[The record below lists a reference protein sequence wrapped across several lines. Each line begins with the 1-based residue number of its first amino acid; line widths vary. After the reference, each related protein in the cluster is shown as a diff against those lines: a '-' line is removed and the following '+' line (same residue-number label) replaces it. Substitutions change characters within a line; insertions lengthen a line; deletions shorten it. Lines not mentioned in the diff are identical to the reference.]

1 MDNLEYVKNV
11 TGFYTKSNFKEKY
24 HKLDFT
30 IRSTVKEKLLLIL
43 DDIDNL
49 SRDDLIEFISINNAI
64 LVIHKNVIVNT
75 VFEKVNPELFANS
88 LLYSMLIGL
97 YPEEV
102 HSYVSSN
109 YKSDRIKELQQ
120 YEPKMSL
127 VSYYMALMK
136 TQDGIWESEILDT
149 ITHEQSDTINQILRD
164 ILQQCYIGNNVIWL
178 GLFIE
183 QAYKHNFFDKFDLD
197 VTLFEDIILYASKF
211 NNYKFGV
218 KKSSVVYIDTIQKAI
233 IEGDDILI
241 LMERLGMRELL
252 EIHNFANICK
262 LPYNYLKL
270 AISHYKNKKEIIYP
284 LFGILFL
291 TKKVMEA
298 RKLFKPY
305 LDDSELLSAIVGKY
319 NEQKVIDSIGEEKSK
334 EILDNYQE
342 VANLLSNIYIDMAKL
357 GQISFNF
364 HTKFSSKDKFPK
376 SKDIVNTSLDIVLL
390 NNNNTILDDDEFYS
404 RVNKLINYSK
414 IIR

>member
-1 MDNLEYVKNV
+1 MDNLEYVKNT

-30 IRSTVKEKLLLIL
+30 VRSAVKEKLLLIL

-49 SRDDLIEFISINNAI
+49 SRDELIEFISINNAI

-75 VFEKVNPELFANS
+75 VFEKVNPELFSNS

-102 HSYVSSN
+102 HGYVSSN

-120 YEPKMSL
+120 YEPKMLL

-136 TQDGIWESEILDT
+136 TQDGVWENEILDT

-183 QAYKHNFFDKFDLD
+183 QAYKNNFFDKFNLD
-197 VTLFEDIILYASKF
+197 VTLFEDIIRYASKF
-211 NNYKFGV
+211 NNYKFGA
-218 KKSSVVYIDTIQKAI
+218 KNSSVIYIDTIQKAI
-233 IEGDDILI
+233 IEGDDILT
-241 LMERLGMRELL
+241 LMERFGTRELL
-252 EIHNFANICK
+252 EIHNFANLCN
-262 LPYNYLKL
+262 LPYNYIKL

-291 TKKVMEA
+291 TKKVMEV

-319 NEQKVIDSIGEEKSK
+319 NEQKVIDIIGGEKSN

-376 SKDIVNTSLDIVLL
+376 NKDIVNTSLDIVLL